1 MLTVLGTVFIL
12 FACVAFVMNKISQQ
26 RRQIEAAR
34 SFRQAFSYLA
44 ERMDFTLEPLPTLL
58 RQAAQEDFGEAG
70 EFIGELAR
78 QLTDGQNRTLS
89 EIWHE
94 TLHTYAQRLSL
105 TPATIRI
112 LKNVGSKMGQLAGM
126 AEIENLNRADVELS
140 EEIRRCEEDFSK
152 NAKLLKSSGVLVGIL
167 IVILF
172 L

>member
-34 SFRQAFSYLA
+34 SFRRAFSFLA
-44 ERMDFTLEPLPTLL
+44 ERMDFTLEPLPSLL
-58 RQAAQEDFGEAG
+58 RQAAQEELGEAG
-70 EFIGELAR
+70 DFIDELAK
-78 QLTDGQNRTLS
+78 QLTDGQNRTLA
-89 EIWHE
+89 EVWHE
-94 TLHTYAQRLSL
+94 TLRSYAQRLSL
-105 TPATIRI
+105 SPATIRI
-112 LKNVGSKMGQLAGM
+112 LKNVGSKLGQLAGQ
-126 AEIENLNRADVELS
+126 AEIENLTRADAELA
-140 EEIRRCEEDFSK
+140 EEIRRCEEDFLK